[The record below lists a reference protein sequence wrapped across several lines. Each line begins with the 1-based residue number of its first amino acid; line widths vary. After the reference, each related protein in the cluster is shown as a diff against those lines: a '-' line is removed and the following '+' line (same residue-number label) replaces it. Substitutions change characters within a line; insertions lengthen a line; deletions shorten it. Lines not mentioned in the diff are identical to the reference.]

1 LIRQSAQSQTC
12 EQFTMV
18 APCDGLLAVTA
29 VSRRA
34 FARHTHD
41 GFGIGVIVKG
51 AQRSASGRGQ
61 VEARAGQ
68 IITVNPNEVH
78 DGLPICDQPRAW
90 RMIYIDPTQ
99 LGHFDL
105 AKLDTRELH
114 HPVLE
119 DQTVAQAVLSL
130 HDAIIAG
137 EAVAETAENLLPMIL
152 APLLSERAP
161 VQGWS
166 AGLRRAA
173 ARINDAPEV
182 PHPVAALASEAGLSR
197 WHFIRAFARATG
209 LTPQAFRRQRQLHRA
224 RGAIEKGLPLSEAAA
239 LAGFAD
245 QSHMTRVFAGA
256 YGYTPGVLAATRAAG
271 QPRSRQESAA

>member
-1 LIRQSAQSQTC
+1 MSSSPWL
-12 EQFTMV
+12 
-18 APCDGLLAVTA
+18 LLATGSSP
-29 VSRRA
+29 SRLSRA
-34 FARHTHD
+34 GPSHAIPTTGSAF
-41 GFGIGVIVKG
+41 GVIVKG

-61 VEARAGQ
+61 GRGLRAGQ

-119 DQTVAQAVLSL
+119 DQTVRRQSFRSTMQSL
-130 HDAIIAG
+130 LRGGCGDRRD
-137 EAVAETAENLLPMIL
+137 LLPIDPCT
-152 APLLSERAP
+152 APLRAGP

-197 WHFIRAFARATG
+197 WHFIRAFARR
-209 LTPQAFRRQRQLHRA
+209 P
-224 RGAIEKGLPLSEAAA
+224 
-239 LAGFAD
+239 
-245 QSHMTRVFAGA
+245 V
-256 YGYTPGVLAATRAAG
+256 
-271 QPRSRQESAA
+271 